1 MKQIIDVGLPPLK
14 QPFSWAVKASG
25 QMLFTA
31 HGPVRPDGSIDTGP
45 IEQQARL
52 TFTNLRNALQAAG
65 GTLAHVTQVL
75 IYMTDVADMPAI
87 DAVYREFFEAPY
99 PNRSSMGISALV
111 VPGMK
116 LVVGKASP
124 DRLADIALVDGVRRV
139 EPTDWLPDDH
149 R

>member
-1 MKQIIDVGLPPLK
+1 MKQVIDTGLPPLK

-31 HGPVRPDGSIDTGP
+31 HGPVRQDGSIDTGP

-52 TFTNLRNALQAAG
+52 TFANLQGAVRAAG
-65 GTLAHVTQVL
+65 GTMADVAQVL
-75 IYMTDVADMPAI
+75 IYMTDVADMPVI

-99 PNRSSMGISALV
+99 PNRSSMGVAGLV

-116 LVVGKASP
+116 IEIVAYAMV
-124 DRLADIALVDGVRRV
+124 
-139 EPTDWLPDDH
+139 
-149 R
+149 